1 MSRYLIQPRPQLQTQ
16 PVALLIPGIGI
27 PYSISIERLRDNPVF
42 RANCARAGIDDFR
55 NAELDRLKKYDHFVR
70 DNLNN
75 QKLSYVVNCA
85 MCDLYQRRGIIP
97 QLVVGYSMGIYSA
110 LYTAGYYSFET
121 GLSIVEKAYYLIE
134 EYCSLKPRKYRM
146 ALILGLT
153 ENNIRDLLFKEVGEG
168 VNIAVYNGKR
178 SFVIAGEREK
188 VDFCSTKALELGAFG
203 VKPILTEHPYHTA
216 FLKDIKK
223 LFSQFLNAL
232 SYSVPVSHVLSLIDA
247 KVIAKDEVINVIV
260 RMIYTPLHFDA
271 VVDTLVRD
279 HNISICYE
287 TGPAQSMKK
296 LVRYI
301 NRRVKV
307 HSFEEEEVQ

>member
-16 PVALLIPGIGI
+16 PIALLIPGIGI
-27 PYSISIERLRDNPVF
+27 PYSISVEQLRDNPIF

-55 NAELDRLKKYDHFVR
+55 NAELDRLRKHDHFLR

-121 GLSIVEKAYYLIE
+121 GLSIVEKAYYLIRD
-134 EYCSLKPRKYRM
+134 YCSSKPGKYRM
-146 ALILGLT
+146 ALILGLM
-153 ENNIRDLLFKEVGEG
+153 ENEIRGLLFKNIGEG
-168 VNIAVYNGKR
+168 VGIAVYNGKR

-203 VKPILTEHPYHTA
+203 VKPVLTEHPYHTA
-216 FLKDIKK
+216 LLKDITDA
-223 LFSQFLNAL
+223 FFQFLNTL
-232 SYSVPVSHVLSLIDA
+232 SYSVPVSNVLSLIDA
-247 KVIAKDEVINVIV
+247 KVIAKDEVIDAIV
-260 RMIYTPLHFDA
+260 RMIYTPLHFDT
-271 VVDTLVRD
+271 VVDTLIRD
-279 HNISICYE
+279 HNISICFE

-296 LVRYI
+296 LVRYV
-301 NRRVKV
+301 NSKVKV
-307 HSFEEEEVQ
+307 HPFEEEEIQ